1 MNPPTQTAQ
10 RPARLEPSAHNGNG
24 NGLGTSAIDLG
35 IPAGPGTYVGT
46 DIGFR
51 ERLDAALIRGLDVGV
66 ALALLILLLPLM
78 VAAAIAVRVESRG
91 PTFFRAERVGFR
103 GRRLRMLKFR
113 KMHRHASGMALT
125 TDDDHRFTRVGV
137 MLAKLKLDELP
148 QLWHVLVGD
157 MSLVG
162 PRPEDP
168 GFVALHASEYD
179 TILDVRPGI
188 TGFSQLAFLE
198 ESRILDDD
206 NPLDHYVERILPQKV
221 GLDME
226 YARSRSFRLNLRI
239 LRWTG
244 AAVVMRRQVAVH
256 RDTGKMNLRRR

>member
-1 MNPPTQTAQ
+1 VVDLEALVQPSFKVPDDPRQT
-10 RPARLEPSAHNGNG
+10 R
-24 NGLGTSAIDLG
+24 I
-35 IPAGPGTYVGT
+35 
-46 DIGFR
+46 
-51 ERLDAALIRGLDVGV
+51 
-66 ALALLILLLPLM
+66 
-78 VAAAIAVRVESRG
+78 
-91 PTFFRAERVGFR
+91 
-103 GRRLRMLKFR
+103 GRRLRRL
-113 KMHRHASGMALT
+113 S
-125 TDDDHRFTRVGV
+125 
-137 MLAKLKLDELP
+137 LDELP

-206 NPLDHYVERILPQKV
+206 NPLDHYVGSILPQKV

-244 AAVVMRRQVAVH
+244 AAVIMRRQVAVH